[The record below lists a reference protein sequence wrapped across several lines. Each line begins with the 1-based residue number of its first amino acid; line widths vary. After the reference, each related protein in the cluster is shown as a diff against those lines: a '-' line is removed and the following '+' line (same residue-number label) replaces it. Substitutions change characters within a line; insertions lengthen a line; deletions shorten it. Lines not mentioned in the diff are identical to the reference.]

1 MFGSGVLGA
10 VSSQGAI
17 QEAQRSKGIK
27 HVVAASIVA
36 VGMMANVASA
46 FTPPPEEGSGTIV
59 ICYYAKS
66 IVAGLS
72 KCDPPSTLM
81 ASVFG
86 ACNEVEEQIRQDIF
100 NRPSDGTDPREVA
113 DIAIRHIH
121 ERLGPRVQGWILD
134 AQISSNAACKK

>member
-1 MFGSGVLGA
+1 MLWRVF
-10 VSSQGAI
+10 I
-17 QEAQRSKGIK
+17 
-27 HVVAASIVA
+27 VVI
-36 VGMMANVASA
+36 GMMGSAANAL
-46 FTPPPEEGSGTIV
+46 TPPPEKDSGTIV

-86 ACNEVEEQIRQDIF
+86 ACNEVEEQIRQDVF
-100 NRPSDGTDPREVA
+100 NQPSGGTDPREVA

-134 AQISSNAACKK
+134 AQTSSNPACKK